1 MNKTYVDLVDEGFES
16 LLNRFGKFQP
26 DTEKLIGDLL
36 FKLKEKNEEVLKLE
50 ALALAVHYQK
60 ECEFYLNQIEQMNQF
75 EIEAFIWNIVMRLDI
90 IRGIFP
96 GLQNEDPF
104 GLNLQLESFEN
115 EMWVK
120 INQYFHV

>member
-1 MNKTYVDLVDEGFES
+1 MKKTYADLVDEGFVS

-120 INQYFHV
+120 INQYFHD

>member
-1 MNKTYVDLVDEGFES
+1 MN
-16 LLNRFGKFQP
+16 RIGKFQP

-36 FKLKEKNEEVLKLE
+36 FKLKEKNEKVLKLE

-104 GLNLQLESFEN
+104 GLNIQLESFEN

-120 INQYFHV
+120 INQYFS

>member
-1 MNKTYVDLVDEGFES
+1 
-16 LLNRFGKFQP
+16 
-26 DTEKLIGDLL
+26 
-36 FKLKEKNEEVLKLE
+36 
-50 ALALAVHYQK
+50 
-60 ECEFYLNQIEQMNQF
+60 MNQF

-96 GLQNEDPF
+96 GLHNEDPF

-120 INQYFHV
+120 INQYFHD

>member
-1 MNKTYVDLVDEGFES
+1 MKKTYVDLVDEGFES

-26 DTEKLIGDLL
+26 DTEKLIGELL

-60 ECEFYLNQIEQMNQF
+60 ECEFYLNRIEQMNQF

-96 GLQNEDPF
+96 GLHNEDPF

-120 INQYFHV
+120 INQYFHD

>member
-1 MNKTYVDLVDEGFES
+1 MKKTYADLVDEGFES

-120 INQYFHV
+120 INQYFHD

>member
-1 MNKTYVDLVDEGFES
+1 MKKTYVDLVDEGFES

-104 GLNLQLESFEN
+104 GLNIQLESFEN

-120 INQYFHV
+120 INQYFS

>member
-1 MNKTYVDLVDEGFES
+1 MKKTYVDLVDEGFES

-36 FKLKEKNEEVLKLE
+36 FKMKEKNEEVLKLE

-60 ECEFYLNQIEQMNQF
+60 ECEIYLNQIEQMNQF

-104 GLNLQLESFEN
+104 GLNIQLESFEN

-120 INQYFHV
+120 INQYFS